1 MRCFMKFDSTNQI
14 KLGTIIS
21 YISIGINI
29 LFGLIY
35 TPWMIHSI
43 GKENFGLYTLAMSVI
58 SFFVFDFGLSMAI
71 QRFIAKYL
79 AEGKTEKANNCLGLV
94 AKLYMWL
101 DVALLILLTIV
112 YFFIP
117 LIYQELTHDEIEKF
131 KVVYCVAALF
141 SVISFPFIPL
151 NGILNA
157 NEKFVQ
163 LKSCDLIHKFLV
175 VGLMSICLLL
185 GYGLFA
191 LVTVNAVAGVL
202 TIVLKLIVLKRYT
215 STRINYRYKD
225 RAEFKSIMSFS
236 GWVTVIALAQR
247 MIFNIAPSVLGI
259 FSGSASIAVLGI
271 AITIEG
277 YVYTFANVFSGF
289 FMPKLARKIVSGENC
304 LPLMIKVGRIQIFV
318 VALIFFAYVS
328 IGRDFINAWVGED
341 FSDVYV
347 GAILL
352 ILPSLIHS
360 SEHIAEETLMFV
372 NIKSKAI
379 IYIIMATF
387 NAVLLFVL
395 APLYDMLG
403 ICIAI
408 CISYLVRTILLNIV
422 YNRVLQLKI
431 SVFFKESFLRMLFPL
446 LLTLVIGFGIN
457 RIIPFS
463 GWSGII
469 AKGSCF
475 IVEYFIIMYVLAMNK
490 FERNLIAEPVKKVY
504 NKFRIKP

>member
-1 MRCFMKFDSTNQI
+1 MRCFIKFDSTNQI
-14 KLGTIIS
+14 KLGAIIS
-21 YISIGINI
+21 YVSIGINI

-58 SFFVFDFGLSMAI
+58 SFFVFDFGLSMAV
-71 QRFIAKYL
+71 QRFVARYL
-79 AEGKTEKANNCLGLV
+79 AEGKPEKANNCLGLV

-117 LIYQELTHDEIEKF
+117 LIYKELTHNEIEKF

-151 NGILNA
+151 NGVLNA

-175 VGLMSICLLL
+175 VGLMSACLLL
-185 GYGLFA
+185 GYGLYA

-202 TIVLKLIVLKRYT
+202 TIILKLAVLERYT
-215 STRINYRYKD
+215 DTKINYRYKD
-225 RAEFKSIMSFS
+225 PAEFKSIISFS
-236 GWVTVIALAQR
+236 GWVTAIALAQR

-277 YVYTFANVFSGF
+277 YVYIFANVFSGF
-289 FMPKLARKIVSGENC
+289 FIPKLARKIVSGENC
-304 LPLMIKVGRIQIFV
+304 LPLMVKVGRIQIFV
-318 VALIFFAYVS
+318 VALIFFAYIS
-328 IGRDFINAWVGED
+328 IGRDFINAWVGES

-352 ILPSLIHS
+352 IFPLLIHS
-360 SEHIAEETLMFV
+360 SEQIAEETLMFV
-372 NIKSKAI
+372 NVKSKAI
-379 IYIIMATF
+379 IYIIMAIL
-387 NAVLLFVL
+387 NIVLLFVL

-403 ICIAI
+403 ICMAV
-408 CISYLVRTILLNIV
+408 CISYLVRTLLLNIV
-422 YNRVLQLKI
+422 YNRVLRLKI

-446 LLTLVIGFGIN
+446 LLTLVMGIGIN
-457 RIIPFS
+457 RVIPLS
-463 GWSGII
+463 GWGGIVV
-469 AKGSCF
+469 KGGCF
-475 IVEYFIIMYVLAMNK
+475 VAEYFIIMYALAMNK
-490 FERNLIAEPVKKVY
+490 YERNLITEPAKKIY
-504 NKFRIKP
+504 GKFRRKL